1 MKPLLGPNVA
11 IDVDRL
17 VVSRLLLQANSGGGK
32 SWALRRLLEQTHG
45 KVQHLVLDIEGEFHT
60 LRERFDYVLAA
71 RTGGDTLADVRSAG
85 VLARRLLELGVSAI
99 VDLYELKAHD
109 RIRFVRLFLEALI
122 DAPRSLWHPALVVV
136 DEAHHFCPQAG
147 QAESAAA
154 VIDLMTRGRKRGFC
168 GVLATQRLS
177 KLHKD
182 AAAEANC
189 KLIGRA
195 TLDVDLK
202 RAADELGFSSRED
215 VARIRALPPGR
226 FFAMGPGLSDQ
237 VVEVQ
242 VGDVVTTHPR
252 AGRGNAPV
260 PPPREKVQKV
270 LAQLADL
277 PKQADEEIRTLQQA
291 QAEVVKL
298 RRELAAKPAAPSPQV
313 ERVEVPVLK
322 DSQLRRVEVLAEK
335 AAAVSAVM
343 AAAAEQLRGMLPAR
357 TPTPPGA
364 VRPAPKA
371 TQAEPRRVAPAA
383 AGDGDPITG
392 PEQRILD
399 AIAWLEA
406 TNQQQAQDQ
415 AAVAFLAGYTV
426 GGGAFNNP
434 RGRLNTRGLI
444 EYRGGNLALTDA
456 GRAAAAV
463 PSEVL
468 TSAELHER
476 VLARLPGPE
485 ARILRVLLVAYP
497 DDVENDE
504 LARAAG
510 YEPGG
515 GAFNNPRGR
524 LRSLGL
530 VTTRRRAAS
539 RRRRRCSS
547 TGGADDD
554 DQDRVVRPGLYA
566 IPVLCRTSRRRR
578 RMLALDRRQVQ
589 GQGLRPVSGRRE
601 EDARA
606 PGVVGD
612 PLWADPGWHARL
624 PPLRHAGLRAT

>member
-1 MKPLLGPNVA
+1 MKPTLGPNVS

-177 KLHKD
+177 KLNKD

-215 VARIRALPPGR
+215 VARLRTLQPGA
-226 FFAMGPGLSDQ
+226 FFAFGPGLSDQ

-242 VGDVVTTHPR
+242 VGDVQTTHPR
-252 AGRGNAPV
+252 AGRGAAPV
-260 PPPREKVQKV
+260 PPPREKVQRV

-291 QAEVVKL
+291 QSEVAKL
-298 RRELAAKPAAPSPQV
+298 RRELAAKPTAPAPQV
-313 ERVEVPVLK
+313 EHVEVPVLK
-322 DSQLRRVEVLAEK
+322 EGQIARAEKLAEK
-335 AAAVSAVM
+335 CTEM
-343 AAAAEQLRGMLPAR
+343 ARQMREVADALNIGLAHARNAQRAQHTTMPASRPATAPRAAEPGRLP
-357 TPTPPGA
+357 PA
-364 VRPAPKA
+364 VV
-371 TQAEPRRVAPAA
+371 EPLS
-383 AGDGDPITG
+383 G

-399 AIAWLEA
+399 AMAWLEA
-406 TNQQQAQDQ
+406 TNQKPAQDQ
-415 AAVAFLAGYTV
+415 SAVAFLAGYTV

-434 RGRLNTRGLI
+434 RGKLNTRGLI
-444 EYRGGNLALTDA
+444 EYRGGDLALTDA
-456 GRAAAAV
+456 GRAAAAHTAA
-463 PSEVL
+463 VL

-485 ARILRVLLVAYP
+485 ARILRVLLEAHP
-497 DDVENDE
+497 NDVENDD

-530 VTTRRRAAS
+530 VTYPTKGRVAA
-539 RRRRRCSS
+539 
-547 TGGADDD
+547 A
-554 DQDRVVRPGLYA
+554 A
-566 IPVLCRTSRRRR
+566 
-578 RMLALDRRQVQ
+578 ALFID
-589 GQGLRPVSGRRE
+589 GGRR
-601 EDARA
+601 
-606 PGVVGD
+606 
-612 PLWADPGWHARL
+612 
-624 PPLRHAGLRAT
+624 